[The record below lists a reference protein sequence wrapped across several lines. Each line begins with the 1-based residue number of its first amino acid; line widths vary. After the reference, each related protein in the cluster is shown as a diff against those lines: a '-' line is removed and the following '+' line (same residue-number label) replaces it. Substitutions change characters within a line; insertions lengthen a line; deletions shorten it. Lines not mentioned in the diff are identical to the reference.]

1 MIKEYLPNFV
11 EKYKIDFVIA
21 NAENATHGKGL
32 SQNHYF
38 ELIDAGIDVITLGNH
53 YLSKREITNYI
64 NKVDRLV
71 RPANLLQEFGG
82 EGSIVFDVDGVGIR
96 VSNILGSAFMNENVN
111 APYLCALDI
120 LSESDPNE
128 IHIIDFHAEATG
140 EKYSLAYALDGKV
153 TAVLGTHTH
162 IQTNDAKVLPN
173 GTAYISDVGMTGFY
187 DGVLG
192 FIKETV
198 VPKIVYGEQGK
209 MQTPDN
215 GKGILSAVI
224 IKIEDGTN
232 KAKSITPIN
241 FIESE
246 NED

>member
-32 SQNHYF
+32 SRNHYF
-38 ELIDAGIDVITLGNH
+38 ELIDYGVDVITLGNH
-53 YLSKREITNYI
+53 YLSRNEITRYI
-64 NKVDRLV
+64 DNVDRLV
-71 RPANLLQEFGG
+71 RPANLLQNFGG
-82 EGSIVFDVDGVGIR
+82 EGSVVFDIEGVKIR

-111 APYLCALDI
+111 APYLTALDI

-128 IHIIDFHAEATG
+128 IHIVDFHAEATG

-153 TAVLGTHTH
+153 SAVLGTHTH
-162 IQTNDAKVLPN
+162 VQTNDAKILPN

-192 FIKETV
+192 FIKDTV
-198 VPKIVYGEQGK
+198 VPKIVYGEAGK
-209 MQTPDN
+209 MQTPDD
-215 GKGILSAVI
+215 GRGIFSAVI
-224 IKIEDGTN
+224 IEIDEGSN
-232 KAKSITPIN
+232 KAKSIKTISY
-241 FIESE
+241 IESQNE
-246 NED
+246 N